1 MLKENVFVKKENVQI
16 GLHNINLG
24 WNKSYIYSSRSRN
37 SYDAKNLQN
46 LNNFNLSNRFLKVWK
61 NLRKREDRNAKIMK
75 LFLEGLTKLCINSLQ
90 HA

>member
-1 MLKENVFVKKENVQI
+1 MLKENVLVKKENVQI

-61 NLRKREDRNAKIMK
+61 NLRKREDRNVKIMK

>member
-1 MLKENVFVKKENVQI
+1 MLKENVLVKKENVQI

-37 SYDAKNLQN
+37 SYDARNLQN

>member
-1 MLKENVFVKKENVQI
+1 MLKENVLIKKENVQI
-16 GLHNINLG
+16 CFHNINLG
-24 WNKSYIYSSRSRN
+24 WNKSYIYSSGSRN
-37 SYDAKNLQN
+37 SYDARNLKN
-46 LNNFNLSNRFLKVWK
+46 LNNFNLSNCFLKFWK